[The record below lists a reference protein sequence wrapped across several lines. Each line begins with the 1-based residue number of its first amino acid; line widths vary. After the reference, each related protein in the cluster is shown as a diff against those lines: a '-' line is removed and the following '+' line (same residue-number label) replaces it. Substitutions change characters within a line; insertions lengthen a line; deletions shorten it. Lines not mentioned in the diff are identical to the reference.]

1 MSVENTISKKQF
13 EDWFAEYLDSLTKGI
28 KTSDGAYLKPLEMD
42 IIPKEINDI
51 MQVLGGSSNS
61 YQNAAGWAST
71 WYLGPMMRARESL
84 FAVGGNK
91 ELLLMKPG
99 TKSIPD
105 SGYFISGYKQDG
117 QTYYAYKDEA
127 INRYVLTDPK
137 DFFEIIKPG
146 PGFDKIE
153 NQGEKGTQFR
163 SLYGKLVEKGLIDL
177 LFFKNQIQTFARKRY
192 INKDSL
198 TKSAL
203 NAASSTGDDLQWL
216 SILSRVYNTLILDPI
231 IAWQM
236 GEYFPGVAQFIF
248 NALAATADYSNN
260 GAGGSIDDPL
270 NDPIKVAKMMF
281 ESFGTDEEGN
291 AIFKPAWTLINTG
304 LRIQQALDQF
314 PVRANIPPR
323 TPDVFHLR
331 IGASNF
337 YVPPVSISIN
347 SAFKAG
353 SLTGGAIRQKN
364 SPKFN
369 AGYKET
375 SINLRLYF
383 PNYEEIWGISITDG
397 SNIDLTKDFNID
409 FSTDTDDKIDK
420 FLSSL
425 RGLVATFK
433 ASPIIPIKNHYINNV
448 HGITG
453 VALTNMSVSTIP
465 SYPFCLIVDL
475 EMLSYNHKP
484 FLPMIKD
491 FNQSVHWGK
500 YRHYMGRAAKQLD
513 DYVSKDFLVRALGQ
527 ITAQDPIEVSGGKG
541 MGSNTE
547 EENRNFLDT
556 VEQRAWAE
564 KNRQAV
570 KDITN
575 ESAGVVDVID
585 TVLRTNVIQDWTTGN
600 NISIFMPERV
610 QSKIFTPDIS
620 TFRSNQEKIL
630 NDTGRNV
637 WNGILYRLGLDVN
650 ETGYGRDLDSVI
662 NTSQDAAYP
671 PSLKRKVNTAIDIL
685 LSGQTQDTINEK
697 VYNYLAV
704 VWMLKNPKVYSTPGG
719 VDYILKKSSIV
730 PSDDI
735 VGWVIGSKSAENSS
749 VNLRYVRGYLEQQAN
764 GSNGLLNQLIEELV
778 LQTIGTSN
786 PSEKQKETVREQ
798 VKEDLKKGFN
808 QTLYE
813 RFFMSGPIRDFIES
827 ANKKVANFKEWEVPM
842 IQVDLDQEKVI
853 VDGVSVSIGNN
864 VTKMQIQMQEEP
876 TYQHIG
882 GKDTYINISMTVFG
896 ESELIKI
903 RNIFEHIN
911 GLARL
916 EHAAGV
922 IGFLGIKNIIT
933 ALCGVKYV
941 LPLKYNVDTIPNFP
955 HVYKVNLTLVDF
967 DIFQQK
973 REKLSSDQQ
982 QKFVEEF
989 GTKKNPFLRIKQL
1002 WGSFNAYPDL
1012 PLEVYNKEGDVV
1024 GCMDPDYYFRSF
1036 EMFDR
1041 DVIVNQSIQ
1050 ETNEV
1055 RINYNQK
1062 ELTQSEQQTIDKND
1076 ERYIADI
1083 IGFLRKNDF
1092 KALKVWIDANA
1103 LKPADG
1109 YRIVNKAVQKYSS
1122 LKRTLVLDY
1131 VETLELEDKL
1141 YLFTDTQFSVPMGEY
1156 KVGEVTSSTEEK
1168 LKATLTS
1175 VFDQG
1180 KAEDKQVSVDPDDLM
1195 AGVEHTD
1202 SMLDYVHGLVY
1213 AIPASTSGSSEQVP
1227 AMIQTAQGYN
1237 FGYLSRQ
1244 DGRFYMQNNKFNV
1257 SRIKSSVKDDLTKQ
1271 RKSIRDDIDAGNKD
1285 PLLETKIEKINKSIK
1300 NLEKEDNTVDKI
1312 SFIKVADSQTPDKTL
1327 TAPHMPE
1334 ISTKAFSEYQT
1345 AYSAGGTEAESVTAS
1360 KGSQHS
1366 VSKHWEKMLIDTSYR
1381 DISGRMIRA
1390 YPTYMLWLIDEGGIG
1405 FAGTKIFDNF
1415 YGLQSIIDFSVV
1427 SSEDILG
1434 DTLIFRVSNMYSKL
1448 SQKETSRIFDPGEP
1462 KDNTSMTQ
1470 DLSTIVDTLLNRSRN
1485 IRAHYEN
1492 KYVVDIENIRLKPGV
1507 RVHLRVGYGSNPN
1520 SLQTVFNGIITNVE
1534 MGEIVTVTA
1543 QSDAIELS
1551 PVINS
1556 ANKKGDSGK
1565 IDGGINTGMFLSEPR
1580 DLMVKLLSM
1589 GTSRFRESFAHA
1601 TRGTIF
1607 SENKFGIRH
1616 FGNILYE
1623 PLNEV
1628 EKQKNDALK
1637 TAFKNAIDTVSND
1650 GASVSSLI
1658 KGAWNATG
1666 GTYDGVDIGV
1676 TAAATA
1682 VGGLVGGPLGAITA
1696 GAAGGFMR
1704 SPVLGHMRTL
1714 MSNLSSQR
1722 DYEIFKRNIYPGN
1735 GLGVAQ
1741 FLGGDLDAGWST
1753 ASSIGAD
1760 EYTNLQA
1767 DRKAYLTRL
1776 GDAQW
1781 STAMV
1786 KNSKT
1791 AEAQQLANGGKL
1803 NDSSGAVGTAKI
1815 LSGLMAVTGA
1825 TAVVAGMP
1833 VIGGAVLGAG
1843 LLGATNGRAA
1853 ASVFET
1859 MGLVSSL
1866 DDDVPG
1872 FDEVSF
1878 RAQTYMRSVWD
1889 MFQLCAKLL
1898 PNYIVAVR
1906 PFEDRS
1912 TVFYGKPHWLYTSG
1926 VVPIS
1931 TGFMHPDSAIKKG
1944 VKDTGPTYARAG
1956 QELLEILAKVNKEAS
1971 PMQDGQA
1978 FGQGFEPLSTSI
1990 ATIKSI
1996 NEGTDSYA
2004 PVAWIKDPVNG
2015 YTKKL
2020 INFLDPRRM
2029 FFVEEGEIVARL
2041 PVAKGIVNVGF
2052 HLPFGEKGA
2061 TKMEIEK
2068 IIGKHKQIPQLP
2080 YRYQFPYFTDRE
2092 TTAFDGKHNGYI
2104 FNFNIKTLIGYT
2116 ELKFKN
2122 IRGLGKDDDGKPIDL
2137 TKDNGPK
2144 DQPLNYEAGKNY
2156 FDILAAEF
2164 KVSNEYGSDG
2174 LVDPSNDKSNGVDEI
2189 SYRIKTGAFQF
2200 TQAMLNT
2207 SIEASTALA
2216 GTAFMDANSTSAGFN
2231 MIRVPLPSTIT
2242 DPKKRIKQDVYEA
2255 TDPKTGALLNTGSSS
2270 NLFVDKIDAEYD
2282 GPDRGT
2288 SYSFAQ
2294 FEYNEALAPKLN
2306 GLNGNKGIYSEW
2318 GMPETEED
2326 EQWYIAMKWPYKP
2339 DWSTDTVLNT
2349 AFTSQYDD
2357 SKYGLTPLGD
2367 NNLAQY
2373 GNVINYKSRKVL
2385 VYSPTTNTA
2394 VCLKPAYYLWGE
2406 VRDNTYYDDA
2416 MENTGANSSDANSL
2430 TGAENVL
2437 VDAVVSPDA
2446 AYHLGILNSGNKWE
2460 GNPSRYSY
2468 GFEYFTDNDSR
2479 QKFGDA
2485 DNPQD
2490 IENTLEALGQL
2501 AFGNQTDQF
2510 WLPENASKFI
2520 GLSVIPFSRS
2530 CYFTFVEDNFPLGVI
2545 PNAAIVSKRFEM
2557 GSSKDGNNWQPDDNF
2572 IIGFA
2577 DEKDKSNVAV
2587 YNDANDGG
2595 SYNSMEGI
2603 SANGDGDFKTDGDKH
2618 KSYRSFGYLADILKD
2633 TDNLKD
2639 VLGDNKAITKDLFRP
2654 KSGEVYF
2661 KSAEDSF
2668 IEAIFGG
2675 NPLLYLQ
2682 AVLKADY
2689 DKISKKELY
2698 GVLTNEVETFKDRN
2712 KNDVGR
2718 ENFVD
2723 VFDETGDP
2731 VLAMLARANYD
2742 EDYNTTTRVIAG
2754 NGRTLSQAREI
2765 WDFFRITFH
2774 EDEMVKSIFS
2784 QTFGID
2790 ANSEE
2795 KLPEFVINLLT
2806 GKGSAT
2812 DPIMG
2817 RYTSTKDLQTRDS
2830 ELNFS
2835 GNAGAN
2841 KNSENKIDWAGADGI
2856 PDKLKD
2862 ISKDARYEFSRT
2874 LGEQFVYGGKDAD
2887 GNAYSRAGV
2896 QEAIKFSAET
2906 FLDNGVKTEKVQ
2918 STSLFQDIDT
2928 GIRIKYGYLSGLL
2941 GFLLGSMSD
2950 KDNPDPFGYDA
2961 SVLTQAST
2969 DSTRRNILALRKSLN
2984 IVRNDTEKNV
2994 DNDQTPLEVMN
3005 QIDTPRKLYLFI
3017 VGWYRQVMWS
3027 DAYNRAWVVLKPNRR
3042 LEHYSSNPLLVG
3054 NIGNAGLRDHDGK
3067 WDFSPLYQSWQA
3079 FIDPNS
3085 SYAKSPDK
3093 FKEFLIAHAKEGDSA
3108 TSWLTSAFHDGK
3120 DFWDKNVGVYFT
3132 AISDGLSGLLNMFK
3146 LSMAQMGYGL
3156 AEADNLNKQANVL
3169 NKLLNDSIYYALGNP
3184 GSLLRAVDNPF
3195 TREYGEP
3202 VVEIRE
3208 PFQRIHYLSSF
3219 GHIISNRIQENIN
3232 DVATVIT
3239 AVSDGKYPVTVALD
3253 KGAPSERQVEKTVET
3268 GLYFDNIR
3276 GSGFFGVLHP
3286 LFHPFETFRGISKT
3300 ITGSADELTA
3310 RRVALSHLKEN
3321 IKDIYTGELIIVGNA
3336 DIRPHDLVYLADVY
3350 ERMYGI
3356 FEVEQVVH
3364 HFTPE
3369 MGFITSIT
3377 PNALVTINDPARWFM
3392 TSWLNSWMSLQT
3404 IRNDTRYYL
3413 GAANNGRTGLVS
3425 GGQVSVDQLNEALS
3439 AQMMGGVQYTHGS
3452 SALVKDVMANFTANA
3467 MPDARQQMLASAQAS
3482 KGQDPTAQGA
3492 MVSAMVTTGI
3502 ATVLGAGAAVAAT
3515 ILTGGAALP
3524 LMAVVGSGVVGAGVF
3539 GDMAWSGWSYIKN
3552 NLLDQHGC
3560 YVQYLSKN
3568 GQPMDAGLSYNQG
3581 MVVGKYH
3588 SKALLPGILGV
3599 NSRKLV
3605 RTPEG
3610 YSHIRTDDLLK
3621 NLGWKEKE
3629 ITDLVRHISYENALV
3644 NAQVIKYSGIGPE
3657 KAGVNQFFKVVCRV
3671 TQFIDGDTFVVE
3683 DVLRPG
3689 STPFKVRFEGI
3700 NAAEINKISGT
3711 GPLVGKGPNYG
3722 DIPINTDPA
3731 TLSWI
3736 DPTSPGGRALAYVY
3750 EALVGRVFV
3759 LRVAPSVDGR
3769 LDVLPLTQDDFTAGA
3784 ERNNPDYYLK
3794 DTNVYDN
3801 GFGTQIQDSY
3811 DRVMGS
3817 IFYRIPTNDL
3827 DSIFQFVKNTF
3838 INLNKDPSL
3847 IKEKIKGSIYSDV
3860 LANSGTQVVYQKFD
3874 SLLSILTNVER
3885 LPGMNNY
3892 YYYSNG
3898 ENDLI
3903 DGLSESNIT
3912 LFNALIDI
3920 KILELLYV
3928 KSSEWPLI
3936 LWDEYYDDGTP
3947 ATLNWELVV
3956 SNLASVY
3963 TKNLLYNTSNFTLNT
3978 SNTTPG
3984 RMIP

>member
-1 MSVENTISKKQF
+1 MAKNNTISKRDF
-13 EDWFAEYLDSLTKGI
+13 EEWFFFYLSALTTGAT
-28 KTSDGAYLKPLEMD
+28 TSDGTDIRSPLETD
-42 IIPKEINDI
+42 IIPKDINDLI
-51 MQVLGGSSNS
+51 QATGGSTNTYDNAKTWVNMS
-61 YQNAAGWAST
+61 Y
-71 WYLGPMMRARESL
+71 LFPMMQARESL
-84 FAVGGNK
+84 FAIGATR
-91 ELLLMKPG
+91 ETILIKPA
-99 TKSIPD
+99 TKSIPSSKTD
-105 SGYFISGYKQDG
+105 LSGYKQDG

-127 INRYVLTDPK
+127 INRKTLTDPK

-153 NQGEKGTQFR
+153 KQGEKSTQFKA
-163 SLYGKLVEKGLIDL
+163 LYYKLVEKGLIDL
-177 LFFKNQIQTFARKRY
+177 LFYKNQIQNFARKRY
-192 INKDSL
+192 INKAEL

-236 GEYFPGVAQFIF
+236 NEYFPGVAQFIF

-270 NDPIKVAKMMF
+270 NDPIKVAKMLF

-383 PNYEEIWGISITDG
+383 PNYEEIWGISVTDG

-409 FSTDTDDKIDK
+409 FSTDSDDKIDK

-491 FNQSVHWGK
+491 FNQSLHWGK

-513 DYVSKDFLVRALGQ
+513 DYVSKDFLVRPLGLTTPVESSA
-527 ITAQDPIEVSGGKG
+527 ISAESERLTLLAASFDGK
-541 MGSNTE
+541 NAA
-547 EENRNFLDT
+547 
-556 VEQRAWAE
+556 VEP
-564 KNRQAV
+564 
-570 KDITN
+570 
-575 ESAGVVDVID
+575 VID
-585 TVLRTNVIQDWTTGN
+585 PVVNVIDSVLRTNIIQDWTTGN

-620 TFRSNQEKIL
+620 SFRSNQEKIL

-637 WNGILYRLGLDVN
+637 WNGILYRLGIDIN

-662 NTSQDAAYP
+662 NTSQDLSYP

-704 VWMLKNPKVYSTPGG
+704 VWMLKNPKVYTTPGG

-735 VGWVIGSKSAENSS
+735 TGWVIGSKTTENSS

-764 GSNGLLNQLIEELV
+764 GSNGLLNQLIEDMV
-778 LQTIGTSN
+778 AQTAGTSN
-786 PSEKQKETVREQ
+786 PTEKQKDAIREK

-827 ANKKVANFKEWEVPM
+827 ANKKEKNFKEWEVPM

-864 VTKMQIQMQEEP
+864 VVKMQVQMQEEP

-1002 WGSFNAYPDL
+1002 WGTFNAYPDL

-1062 ELTQSEQQTIDKND
+1062 ELTASDQQTQDKND

-1092 KALKVWIDANA
+1092 KALKVWVDANN

-1213 AIPASTSGSSEQVP
+1213 AIPASTSGGSEQVP

-1257 SRIKSSVKDDLTKQ
+1257 SRIKSSVVADLTKQ
-1271 RKSIRDDIDAGNKD
+1271 KEEIEKQIADGSKD
-1285 PLLETKIEKINKSIK
+1285 PLLKTKLTKIDKSIK
-1300 NLEKEDNTVDKI
+1300 EFDVEDKTVKKV
-1312 SFIKVADSQTPDKTL
+1312 SFIKVSDSQTPDKTL
-1327 TAPHMPE
+1327 TASHLPE
-1334 ISTKAFSEYQT
+1334 ISTKAFAEYQT

-1381 DISGRMIRA
+1381 DVSGRMVRA

-1448 SQKETSRIFDPGEP
+1448 SQKESSRIFDPGEP
-1462 KDNTSMTQ
+1462 KDTTSMTE

-1650 GASVSSLI
+1650 GASVSSLL

-1666 GTYDGVDIGV
+1666 GTYNGVDVGV

-1714 MSNLSSQR
+1714 MSNLSTQR

-1753 ASSIGAD
+1753 ASSIGSD
-1760 EYTNLQA
+1760 EYTNMQA

-1786 KNSKT
+1786 KNSKL

-1815 LSGLMAVTGA
+1815 LSGLMAVAGA

-1833 VIGGAVLGAG
+1833 VIGGAVLGTG
-1843 LLGATNGRAA
+1843 LLGATNGRGA

-1872 FDEVSF
+1872 FDEISF

-1944 VKDTGPTYARAG
+1944 IKDTGPTYATAG

-2004 PVAWIKDPVNG
+2004 PVAWVKDPDNG

-2029 FFVEEGEIVARL
+2029 FFVEKGEIVARL

-2052 HLPFGEKGA
+2052 HLPFGEKG
-2061 TKMEIEK
+2061 EIEMDINK
-2068 IIGKHKQIPQLP
+2068 ITTTHKQIPQLP
-2080 YRYQFPYFTDRE
+2080 YRYQFPYFTDRK
-2092 TTAFDGKHNGYI
+2092 TTSFDGKHNGYI

-2116 ELKFKN
+2116 EKKFKY
-2122 IRGLGKDDDGKPIDL
+2122 IRGLGMDDDGKPIDL
-2137 TKDNGPK
+2137 KDDDGVK
-2144 DQPLNYEAGKNY
+2144 DHPLNYGAGGTY
-2156 FDILAAEF
+2156 FNILAAEF
-2164 KVSNEYGSDG
+2164 KASNEYGSDG
-2174 LVDPSNDKSNGVDEI
+2174 LVDPSNEKSNGIDEI
-2189 SYRIKTGAFQF
+2189 SYRIKTAAFQF
-2200 TQAMLNT
+2200 TQEMLKT
-2207 SIEASTALA
+2207 SPEAFVALA
-2216 GTAFMDANSTSAGFN
+2216 GTAFMDGNSTSPGFN
-2231 MIRVPLPSTIT
+2231 IIRVPLPSRIP
-2242 DPKKRIKQDVYEA
+2242 DPKKRIGQSDYEK
-2255 TDPKTGALLNTGSSS
+2255 DPGSAS
-2270 NLFVDKIDAEYD
+2270 NIFTAGIDAEYD
-2282 GPDRGT
+2282 GERDDDYT
-2288 SYSFAQ
+2288 FAR
-2294 FEYNEALAPKLN
+2294 FEYNSGDTITAKIQ
-2306 GLNGNKGIYSEW
+2306 GLNDNRGIYAEW
-2318 GMPETEED
+2318 GMPETAED

-2339 DWSTDTVLNT
+2339 DWSTDSEINK

-2367 NNLAQY
+2367 DNLAQY

-2416 MENTGANSSDANSL
+2416 MGNTGANSSDQNSL

-2510 WLPENASKFI
+2510 WLPDKASKFI

-2530 CYFTFVEDNFPLGVI
+2530 CYFTFVEDDFPLGVI

-2557 GSSKDGNNWQPDDNF
+2557 GSNQDGNKWQPDDNF

-2577 DEKDKSNVAV
+2577 GEKDGSNVAV
-2587 YNDANDGG
+2587 YNDASNDGG
-2595 SYNSMEGI
+2595 SYSSMAEI
-2603 SANGDGDFKTDGDKH
+2603 SANGGDFGTDGDKH

-2639 VLGDNKAITKDLFRP
+2639 VLGDNKAITTNLFTP

-2682 AVLKADY
+2682 AALKGEY
-2689 DKISKKELY
+2689 DKISKDKLY
-2698 GVLTNEVETFKDRN
+2698 EVLINEVETFKDTN

-2731 VLAMLARANYD
+2731 QLAMSARANYD
-2742 EDYNTTTRVIAG
+2742 EDYNVTTRVIAG
-2754 NGRTLSQAREI
+2754 DGRTLSQAREI

-2795 KLPEFVINLLT
+2795 ALPEFVINLLT
-2806 GKGSAT
+2806 GKGSVA

-2817 RYTSTKDLQTRDS
+2817 RYTSTKELQSRDS

-2835 GNAGAN
+2835 GPGGS
-2841 KNSENKIDWAGADGI
+2841 KTSSEENGVVWIGPDGT
-2856 PDKLKD
+2856 PEKLKD

-2874 LGEQFVYGGKDAD
+2874 LGEEFVYGGKDAD
-2887 GNAYSRAGV
+2887 GNAYSKAGV
-2896 QEAIKFSAET
+2896 EEAIKFSAET

-2941 GFLLGSMSD
+2941 GFLLGSMSN
-2950 KDNPDPFGYDA
+2950 KEIPDPFGYDA
-2961 SVLTQAST
+2961 SVLTQDST
-2969 DSTRRNILALRKSLN
+2969 DSTRRNVLALRKSLG
-2984 IVRNDTEKNV
+2984 IVQGDADKDSINDRSM
-2994 DNDQTPLEVMN
+2994 EVMK

-3042 LEHYSSNPLLVG
+3042 LEHYSSNPLLLG
-3054 NIGNAGLRDHDGK
+3054 NFGNGGLKKSDGK

-3108 TSWLTSAFHDGK
+3108 TSWLTSAFDDGK

-3169 NKLLNDSIYYALGNP
+3169 NKLLNDSIYYSLGNP

-3202 VVEIRE
+3202 VVEVRE

-3219 GHIISNRIQENIN
+3219 SHIISNRIQENIN

-3286 LFHPFETFRGISKT
+3286 FFHPFETFRGLSKT
-3300 ITGSADELTA
+3300 ATGSADELTA

-3321 IKDIYTGELIIVGNA
+3321 IKDIYTGELITVGNA

-3404 IRNDTRYYL
+3404 IRNDTRFYL

-3492 MVSAMVTTGI
+3492 MVSAMVTTGL

-3539 GDMAWSGWSYIKN
+3539 GDLAWSGWSHIKN

-3599 NSRKLV
+3599 NSRKLI

-3629 ITDLVRHISYENALV
+3629 ISDLVRHISYENALV

-3657 KAGVNQFFKVVCRV
+3657 KAGMNQFFKVVCRV
-3671 TQFIDGDTFVVE
+3671 TQFIDGDTFIVE

-3711 GPLVGKGPNYG
+3711 GPLVGQGPNYG
-3722 DIPINTDPA
+3722 DISINTDPA

-3784 ERNNPDYYLK
+3784 QRNNPDYYLK

-3847 IKEKIKGSIYSDV
+3847 IKEKVKGSIYSDV

-3874 SLLSILTNVER
+3874 SLLSILTNVAR

-3956 SNLASVY
+3956 SNLAGVY

-3978 SNTTPG
+3978 SNITPG

>member
-1 MSVENTISKKQF
+1 MSKENTISKTDF
-13 EDWFAEYLDSLTKGI
+13 EQWFETYLATLVKAI
-28 KTSDGAYLKPLEMD
+28 ATSDGTVIRSPLETD
-42 IIPKEINDI
+42 IIPKDINDI
-51 MQVLGGSSNS
+51 IQATGTSSLTSINAQQWVRES
-61 YQNAAGWAST
+61 YLN
-71 WYLGPMMRARESL
+71 PMMQARESL
-84 FAVGGNK
+84 FAMGAVR
-91 ELLLMKPG
+91 ETILMKPG
-99 TKSIPD
+99 TKSIPANEQD
-105 SGYFISGYKQDG
+105 LSGYKQDG
-117 QTYYAYKDEA
+117 QTYYAFRDEA
-127 INRYVLTDPK
+127 INRKILTDPK

-153 NQGEKGTQFR
+153 NQGQKGQQFKA
-163 SLYGKLVEKGLIDL
+163 LYFKLVEKGLIDL
-177 LFFKNQIQTFARKRY
+177 LFFKNQIQTFAQKRY
-192 INKDSL
+192 INKSAL
-198 TKSAL
+198 EKSAL
-203 NAASSTGDDLQWL
+203 NASSPLGEDLQWL
-216 SILSRVYNTLILDPI
+216 TILSRVYNTLLLDPI
-231 IAWQM
+231 LAWQM
-236 GEYFPGVAQFIF
+236 NEYFPGVSQFLF

-270 NDPIKVAKMMF
+270 NDPIKVAKMLF
-281 ESFGTDEEGN
+281 ESFGTDENGN

-337 YVPPVSISIN
+337 YVPPVSISVN

-383 PNYEEIWGISITDG
+383 PNYEEIWGISITDA

-409 FSTDTDDKIDK
+409 FSTDSEDKIDK

-433 ASPIIPIKNHYINNV
+433 TSPIIPIKNHYINNV

-491 FNQSVHWGK
+491 FNQAVHWGK

-513 DYVSKDFLVRALGQ
+513 DYVSKDFLVRPLGQ
-527 ITAQDPIEVSGGKG
+527 ITAQEPVDIDGKSPTAQIRE
-541 MGSNTE
+541 MDNWLT
-547 EENRNFLDT
+547 NRYNEDLEKTDKDT
-556 VEQRAWAE
+556 ANDSAKIIDSVLT
-564 KNRQAV
+564 
-570 KDITN
+570 TN
-575 ESAGVVDVID
+575 I
-585 TVLRTNVIQDWTTGN
+585 IQDWTTGN

-630 NDTGRNV
+630 NDTGRNI
-637 WNGILYRLGLDVN
+637 WNGVLYRLGIDIN

-662 NTSQDAAYP
+662 NTSQDSSYP

-704 VWMLKNPKVYSTPGG
+704 VWMLKNPKVYTTPGG
-719 VDYILKKSSIV
+719 VDYILKKSTVV

-735 VGWVIGSKSAENSS
+735 TGWVIGSKSEENSS

-778 LQTIGTSN
+778 LQRIGTSN
-786 PSEKQKETVREQ
+786 PSEQAKEAIRQQ
-798 VKEDLKKGFN
+798 VKEELKKGFN

-813 RFFMSGPIRDFIES
+813 RFFMSGPIREFIES
-827 ANKKVANFKEWEVPM
+827 ANKKEANFKEWEVPM

-864 VTKMQIQMQEEP
+864 VVKMQVQMQEEP

-973 REKLSSDQQ
+973 REKLSSEQQ
-982 QKFVEEF
+982 QKFVDEF

-1012 PLEVYNKEGDVV
+1012 PLEVYSKEGDVV

-1050 ETNEV
+1050 ETNQV
-1055 RINYNQK
+1055 RVSYSQK
-1062 ELTQSEQQTIDKND
+1062 ELTESEQKTMDQND

-1092 KALKVWIDANA
+1092 KALKVWVDANG
-1103 LKPADG
+1103 LQPSDG

-1156 KVGEVTSSTEEK
+1156 KVGELTSSTEEK
-1168 LKATLTS
+1168 LKETLKA

-1180 KAEDKQVSVDPDDLM
+1180 NENDKQVSVDPDDLM
-1195 AGVEHTD
+1195 AGVEGTD

-1213 AIPASTSGSSEQVP
+1213 AIPAATTGSSVQLP

-1257 SRIKSSVKDDLTKQ
+1257 SRIKSSVLDDLKKQ
-1271 RKSIRDDIDAGNKD
+1271 KEDVQKDIDSGNKD
-1285 PLLETKIEKINKSIK
+1285 PLLKAKIEKLTKSISQW
-1300 NLEKEDNTVDKI
+1300 NEDDVATEKI
-1312 SFIKVADSQTPDKTL
+1312 SFIKVSDSQTPDKTL
-1327 TAPHMPE
+1327 TTSHMPE
-1334 ISTKAFSEYQT
+1334 ISTKAFSEYQN
-1345 AYSAGGTEAESVTAS
+1345 AYSAGGAEAESVSAA
-1360 KGSQHS
+1360 KGGQHA

-1381 DISGRMIRA
+1381 DISGRMVRA
-1390 YPTYMLWLIDEGGIG
+1390 YPTYMLWLIDEGGLG
-1405 FAGTKIFDNF
+1405 MAGVKIFDNF

-1448 SQKETSRIFDPGEP
+1448 SQKESARIFDPGEP
-1462 KDNTSMTQ
+1462 KDTASMTE
-1470 DLSTIVDTLLNRSRN
+1470 DLSAIVDTLLNRSRN

-1551 PVINS
+1551 PIINS

-1650 GASVSSLI
+1650 GASVASLL
-1658 KGAWNATG
+1658 KGAWNSTA
-1666 GTYDGVDIGV
+1666 GTYNGADVGI

-1682 VGGLVGGPLGAITA
+1682 VGGIVGGPLGAITA

-1714 MSNLSSQR
+1714 MSNLSTQR

-1753 ASSIGAD
+1753 ASTMGAD
-1760 EYTNLQA
+1760 EFSSMQA

-1776 GDAQW
+1776 GDANW
-1781 STAMV
+1781 STAMT
-1786 KNSKT
+1786 KNIKV
-1791 AEAQQLANGGKL
+1791 AEAQQLANGAKL

-1815 LSGLMAVTGA
+1815 LSGLMAATGA
-1825 TAVVAGMP
+1825 VAFAAGMP
-1833 VIGGAVLGAG
+1833 VLGSAVFGTG
-1843 LLGATNGRAA
+1843 LLGVTNGRAA

-1859 MGLVSSL
+1859 LGLVSSL

-1944 VKDTGPTYARAG
+1944 IKDTGPTYSRAG
-1956 QELLEILAKVNKEAS
+1956 QDLLEILDKVNKESS

-1978 FGQGFEPLSTSI
+1978 FAQGFEPLSTSI

-1996 NEGTDSYA
+1996 NEGTDSYK
-2004 PVAWIKDPVNG
+2004 PVAWVKDPANG

-2029 FFVEEGEIVARL
+2029 FFVEKGEVVARL

-2052 HLPFGEKGA
+2052 HLPFGEKGE
-2061 TKMEIEK
+2061 TEMDINK
-2068 IIGKHKQIPQLP
+2068 IKNTHKQIPQLP
-2080 YRYQFPYFTDRE
+2080 YRYQFPYFTDRK
-2092 TTAFDGKHNGYI
+2092 TTSFDGKHNGYI
-2104 FNFNIKTLIGYT
+2104 FNFNVKSLIGYT
-2116 ELKFKN
+2116 EKKFKF
-2122 IRGLGKDDDGKPIDL
+2122 IRGDTDGDGNPIDL
-2137 TKDNGPK
+2137 KKDDGVK
-2144 DQPLNYEAGKNY
+2144 DHPLNYAAGANY
-2156 FDILAAEF
+2156 FNILAAEF
-2164 KVSNEYGSDG
+2164 RVSAEFTSDG
-2174 LVDPSNDKSNGVDEI
+2174 LVDPTNEKSNGLDEI
-2189 SYRIKTGAFQF
+2189 SYKIKTSAFQF
-2200 TQAMLNT
+2200 TQEMLT
-2207 SIEASTALA
+2207 KSPEAILSLQT
-2216 GTAFMDANSTSAGFN
+2216 TAFMDSSDPNSAGFN
-2231 MIRVPLPSTIT
+2231 IIRVPLPSRVN
-2242 DPKKRIKQDVYEA
+2242 DPKSRIGQGTYGEYDPDTGTLVNAGSA
-2255 TDPKTGALLNTGSSS
+2255 T
-2270 NLFVDKIDAEYD
+2270 NLYTARIDAEYD
-2282 GPDRGT
+2282 GERNVA
-2288 SYSFAQ
+2288 YSFAE
-2294 FEYNEALAPKLN
+2294 FEYSDTLSSKLN
-2306 GLNGNKGIYSEW
+2306 GLNGNRGIYAEW
-2318 GMPETEED
+2318 GMPNTAED

-2339 DWSTDTVLNT
+2339 DWSTDSEINT
-2349 AFTSQYDD
+2349 GFETQY
-2357 SKYGLTPLGD
+2357 SNYNYGVTPLGQA
-2367 NNLAQY
+2367 NLAQY
-2373 GNVINYKSRKVL
+2373 GTVQNYKDRKVL

-2394 VCLKPAYYLWGE
+2394 VCVRPAYYLWGE
-2406 VRDNTYYDDA
+2406 VRDNTYYDNA
-2416 MENTGANSSDANSL
+2416 MDNTGNGTADPNSITD
-2430 TGAENVL
+2430 AENVF

-2501 AFGNQTDQF
+2501 AFGNQDQKF
-2510 WLPENASKFI
+2510 WLEDNATTFI

-2530 CYFTFVEDNFPLGVI
+2530 CYFTFVEDDFPLGVI
-2545 PNAAIVSKRFEM
+2545 PNAAIVSKRFEI
-2557 GSSKDGNNWQPDDNF
+2557 GSSQAGNKWQPDDNF
-2572 IIGFA
+2572 IIGFSST
-2577 DEKDKSNVAV
+2577 KDGINKAV
-2587 YNDANDGG
+2587 YNDADDG
-2595 SYNSMEGI
+2595 SSFTSMGEI
-2603 SANGDGDFKTDGDKH
+2603 SANAGGTGDGFESDGDKH
-2618 KSYRSFGYLADILKD
+2618 RTYRSYGYLADILKD
-2633 TDNLKD
+2633 TDSLKD
-2639 VLGDNKAITKDLFRP
+2639 VLGDNKAIAKNLFSP
-2654 KSGEVYF
+2654 ESGELYF

-2675 NPLLYLQ
+2675 NPLMYFTAAIKGEYEKISQDNLYE
-2682 AVLKADY
+2682 VLK
-2689 DKISKKELY
+2689 KE
-2698 GVLTNEVETFKDRN
+2698 TSTFKDDDN
-2712 KNDVGR
+2712 SPIKR

-2731 VLAMLARANYD
+2731 QLSQSSRANYD
-2742 EDYNTTTRVIAG
+2742 EDYNLSTRVIAG

-2765 WDFFRITFH
+2765 WDFFRVTFH
-2774 EDEMVKSIFS
+2774 DDKMVKSIFS
-2784 QTFGID
+2784 QTFGVD
-2790 ANSEE
+2790 PDSEE
-2795 KLPEFVINLLT
+2795 QLPEFIINLLT

-2812 DPIMG
+2812 DPIMN
-2817 RYTSTKDLQTRDS
+2817 RYTSTKGLQTRDS
-2830 ELNFS
+2830 ELNFD
-2835 GNAGAN
+2835 GKAGVIG
-2841 KNSENKIDWAGADGI
+2841 KGENGPLWAGPDGT
-2856 PDKLKD
+2856 PEKRTDTA
-2862 ISKDARYEFSRT
+2862 SDARYEFSRT

-2887 GNAYSRAGV
+2887 GNPIDATAV
-2896 QEAIKFSAET
+2896 KEAINFSADT
-2906 FLDNGVKTEKVQ
+2906 FLDNGVKDKDSIKVK

-2928 GIRIKYGYLSGLL
+2928 GIRIKYGYLAGLL
-2941 GFLLGSMSD
+2941 GFILGSMSD
-2950 KDNPDPFGYDA
+2950 GKTADPFGFDA
-2961 SVLTQAST
+2961 SVLNQSDT
-2969 DSTRRNILALRKSLN
+2969 DSARRNILALRKQLGIIQGDEN
-2984 IVRNDTEKNV
+2984 KDGVNDESIK
-2994 DNDQTPLEVMN
+2994 VMR

-3027 DAYNRAWVVLKPNRR
+3027 DPYSRAWVVLKPNRR
-3042 LEHYSSNPLLVG
+3042 LKHWSSNPLLVG
-3054 NIGNAGLRDHDGK
+3054 DIGNGGLKRSDGK
-3067 WDFSPLYQSWQA
+3067 WDFSPIYQSWQA

-3108 TSWLTSAFHDGK
+3108 TSWLTAAFQDGK

-3169 NKLLNDSIYYALGNP
+3169 NKLLNDSIYYSLGNA

-3202 VVEIRE
+3202 VVEVRE

-3219 GHIISNRIQENIN
+3219 SHIISNKIQENIN

-3286 LFHPFETFRGISKT
+3286 MFHPFETFRGISKAAS
-3300 ITGSADELTA
+3300 GSADELTA
-3310 RRVALSHLKEN
+3310 RRVALSHLKES
-3321 IKDIYTGELIIVGNA
+3321 IKDIYTGELVIVGNA

-3425 GGQVSVDQLNEALS
+3425 GGQVSVNQLNEALS

-3467 MPDARQQMLASAQAS
+3467 MPDAKQQMLASAQAS
-3482 KGQDPTAQGA
+3482 QGKDPTAQGA
-3492 MVSAMVTTGI
+3492 MVSAMVTTGL

-3515 ILTGGAALP
+3515 VLTGGAALP
-3524 LMAVVGSGVVGAGVF
+3524 LLAVVGAGVTGAAVF
-3539 GDMAWSGWSYIKN
+3539 GDIAWSGWSHIKN

-3560 YVQYLSKN
+3560 YVQYLTKN

-3588 SKALLPGILGV
+3588 SKALLPGLLGV
-3599 NSRKLV
+3599 NSRKLI

-3629 ITDLVRHISYENALV
+3629 ISDLVRHISYENALV

-3657 KAGVNQFFKVVCRV
+3657 KAGMNQFFKVVCKV
-3671 TQFIDGDTFVVE
+3671 TQFIDGDTLMVE

-3689 STPFKVRFEGI
+3689 SAPFKVRFEGI

-3711 GPLVGKGPNYG
+3711 GPLVGRGPNYG

-3736 DPTSPGGRALAYVY
+3736 DPTSPGGRALSYVY
-3750 EALVGRVFV
+3750 ESLIGRLFV
-3759 LRVAPSVDGR
+3759 LRVAPAVDAR
-3769 LDVLPLTQDDFTAGA
+3769 LDVKPLTQDDFTAGA

-3817 IFYRIPTNDL
+3817 IFYRIPSNDL
-3827 DSIFQFVKNTF
+3827 DSIVQFIRTTF
-3838 INLNKDPSL
+3838 INLNKDPNL
-3847 IKEKIKGSIYSDV
+3847 IEEKIKGSIYSDT
-3860 LANSGTQVVYQKFD
+3860 LANSGTQVIYQKFTT
-3874 SLLSILTNVER
+3874 LLNLLKSVER
-3885 LPGMNNY
+3885 SPGNNNY

-3898 ENDLI
+3898 EEDLL
-3903 DGLSESNIT
+3903 DGLSESNIA
-3912 LFNALIDI
+3912 LFNAFVDI

-3956 SNLASVY
+3956 SNLAGVY
-3963 TKNLLYNTSNFTLNT
+3963 TKNLLYNTSNFTLDT
-3978 SNTTPG
+3978 SNVTPG
-3984 RMIP
+3984 RMLP

>member
-1 MSVENTISKKQF
+1 MTERQS
-13 EDWFAEYLDSLTKGI
+13 
-28 KTSDGAYLKPLEMD
+28 
-42 IIPKEINDI
+42 
-51 MQVLGGSSNS
+51 GS
-61 YQNAAGWAST
+61 
-71 WYLGPMMRARESL
+71 
-84 FAVGGNK
+84 
-91 ELLLMKPG
+91 
-99 TKSIPD
+99 
-105 SGYFISGYKQDG
+105 
-117 QTYYAYKDEA
+117 
-127 INRYVLTDPK
+127 
-137 DFFEIIKPG
+137 
-146 PGFDKIE
+146 
-153 NQGEKGTQFR
+153 
-163 SLYGKLVEKGLIDL
+163 
-177 LFFKNQIQTFARKRY
+177 
-192 INKDSL
+192 
-198 TKSAL
+198 
-203 NAASSTGDDLQWL
+203 
-216 SILSRVYNTLILDPI
+216 
-231 IAWQM
+231 
-236 GEYFPGVAQFIF
+236 
-248 NALAATADYSNN
+248 
-260 GAGGSIDDPL
+260 
-270 NDPIKVAKMMF
+270 
-281 ESFGTDEEGN
+281 
-291 AIFKPAWTLINTG
+291 
-304 LRIQQALDQF
+304 
-314 PVRANIPPR
+314 
-323 TPDVFHLR
+323 
-331 IGASNF
+331 
-337 YVPPVSISIN
+337 
-347 SAFKAG
+347 
-353 SLTGGAIRQKN
+353 
-364 SPKFN
+364 
-369 AGYKET
+369 
-375 SINLRLYF
+375 
-383 PNYEEIWGISITDG
+383 
-397 SNIDLTKDFNID
+397 
-409 FSTDTDDKIDK
+409 
-420 FLSSL
+420 
-425 RGLVATFK
+425 
-433 ASPIIPIKNHYINNV
+433 
-448 HGITG
+448 
-453 VALTNMSVSTIP
+453 
-465 SYPFCLIVDL
+465 
-475 EMLSYNHKP
+475 
-484 FLPMIKD
+484 
-491 FNQSVHWGK
+491 
-500 YRHYMGRAAKQLD
+500 
-513 DYVSKDFLVRALGQ
+513 
-527 ITAQDPIEVSGGKG
+527 
-541 MGSNTE
+541 TE
-547 EENRNFLDT
+547 EQTTNFLDT
-556 VEQRAWAE
+556 AEQRAWAE

-570 KDITN
+570 IDITSD
-575 ESAGVVDVID
+575 SAGVVDVID
-585 TVLRTNVIQDWTTGN
+585 SVLRTNIIQDWTTGN

-630 NDTGRNV
+630 NDTGRNI

-704 VWMLKNPKVYSTPGG
+704 VWMLKNPKVYTTPGG

-735 VGWVIGSKSAENSS
+735 TGWIIGSKTTENSS

-786 PSEKQKETVREQ
+786 PSEKQKEAVRAQ

-827 ANKKVANFKEWEVPM
+827 ANKKEANFKEWEVPM

-1050 ETNEV
+1050 ESNEV

-1062 ELTQSEQQTIDKND
+1062 ELTQSEQQAMEKND
-1076 ERYIADI
+1076 ERFIADI

-1092 KALKVWIDANA
+1092 KALKVWVDANG
-1103 LKPADG
+1103 LKPVDG

-1156 KVGEVTSSTEEK
+1156 KVGEITSSTEEK
-1168 LKATLTS
+1168 LKETLKS

-1180 KAEDKQVSVDPDDLM
+1180 NADDKQVSVDPDDLM
-1195 AGVEHTD
+1195 AGVEDTD

-1213 AIPASTSGSSEQVP
+1213 AIPASATGNSVQLP

-1244 DGRFYMQNNKFNV
+1244 DGRFYLQNNKFNV

-1271 RKSIRDDIDAGNKD
+1271 KEELQKQIDDGSKD
-1285 PLLETKIEKINKSIK
+1285 PLVKTK
-1300 NLEKEDNTVDKI
+1300 LEKVTKLIATWNEDKTQTEKV

-1327 TAPHMPE
+1327 TTPHMSE
-1334 ISTKAFSEYQT
+1334 IGTKAFSDYQN
-1345 AYSAGGTEAESVTAS
+1345 AYSAGGAEAESVSAA
-1360 KGSQHS
+1360 KGGQHA

-1381 DISGRMIRA
+1381 DVSGRMVRA

-1448 SQKETSRIFDPGEP
+1448 SQKESARIFDPGEP
-1462 KDNTSMTQ
+1462 KDTTSMTE
-1470 DLSTIVDTLLNRSRN
+1470 DLSAIVDTLLNRSRN

-1507 RVHLRVGYGSNPN
+1507 RVHLRVGYGANPN

-1650 GASVSSLI
+1650 GASVSSLL
-1658 KGAWNATG
+1658 KGAWNATA
-1666 GTYDGVDIGV
+1666 GTYNGVDAGI
-1676 TAAATA
+1676 TAASAA

-1714 MSNLSSQR
+1714 MSNLSTQR

-1735 GLGVAQ
+1735 GLGVSQ

-1753 ASSIGAD
+1753 ASTMGAD
-1760 EYTNLQA
+1760 EYTNMQA

-1776 GDAQW
+1776 GDANW

-1786 KNSKT
+1786 KNTKL
-1791 AEAQQLANGGKL
+1791 AEAQQLANGSKL

-1815 LSGLMAVTGA
+1815 LSGLLAVTGA
-1825 TAVVAGMP
+1825 GVALAGMP
-1833 VIGGAVLGAG
+1833 VVGSAFIGMG

-1898 PNYIVAVR
+1898 PNYICAVR

-1931 TGFMHPDSAIKKG
+1931 TGFMNPDSAIKKG
-1944 VKDTGPTYARAG
+1944 VKNNGPTYSRAG
-1956 QELLEILAKVNKEAS
+1956 QELIEILDKVNKESS

-1978 FGQGFEPLSTSI
+1978 FAQGFEPLSTSI

-1996 NEGTDSYA
+1996 QDGTDAYK
-2004 PVAWIKDPVNG
+2004 PVAYIKDPDKG
-2015 YTKKL
+2015 YNKRL

-2029 FFVEEGEIVARL
+2029 FFVEKGEVVARL

-2052 HLPFGEKGA
+2052 HLPFGDKGKTEMDIA
-2061 TKMEIEK
+2061 K
-2068 IIGKHKQIPQLP
+2068 IMSTHKQIPQLP
-2080 YRYQFPYFTDRE
+2080 YRYQFPYFTDRK
-2092 TTAFDGKHNGYI
+2092 TAAFDGKHNGYI
-2104 FNFNIKTLIGYT
+2104 FNFNSKELIGFT
-2116 ELKFKN
+2116 EKRFKF
-2122 IRGLGKDDDGKPIDL
+2122 IRGDKDDDGNPMTYDIKEDPGAEEH
-2137 TKDNGPK
+2137 K
-2144 DQPLNYEAGKNY
+2144 LNYAAGANY
-2156 FDILAAEF
+2156 FNILATEF

-2174 LVDPSNDKSNGVDEI
+2174 LVEPSNEKSNGLDEI

-2200 TQAMLNT
+2200 TQQMLTT
-2207 SIEASTALA
+2207 SPEALTALL
-2216 GTAFMDANSTSAGFN
+2216 GTAFMDSSKPGAAGFN
-2231 MIRVPLPSTIT
+2231 IIRVPLPTIT
-2242 DPKKRIKQDVYEA
+2242 TDTTKRKNKSDYGNPNVETYDFTA
-2255 TDPKTGALLNTGSSS
+2255 NTYLGK
-2270 NLFVDKIDAEYD
+2270 VDAAYD
-2282 GPDRGT
+2282 GATRGEM
-2288 SYSFAQ
+2288 YEFAK
-2294 FEYNEALAPKLN
+2294 FEYNTGLATKLM
-2306 GLNGNKGIYSEW
+2306 GLNDNAGIYAEW
-2318 GMPETEED
+2318 GMPDTEED

-2339 DWSTDTVLNT
+2339 DWYTDADLKKG
-2349 AFTSQYDD
+2349 FEEQY
-2357 SKYGLTPLGD
+2357 SNANYGVTPLGAG
-2367 NNLAQY
+2367 NMAQY
-2373 GNVINYKSRKVL
+2373 GNVQDYKNRKVL

-2406 VRDNTYYDDA
+2406 VRDNTYYDNKFD
-2416 MENTGANSSDANSL
+2416 NTGEGSSDVNSI
-2430 TGAENVL
+2430 TSAENVL

-2460 GNPSRYSY
+2460 GDPSRYMY
-2468 GFEYFTDNDSR
+2468 GFEYFTQNDED
-2479 QKFGDA
+2479 QKFGVA
-2485 DNPQD
+2485 DNPND
-2490 IENTLEALGQL
+2490 IKNTLEALGTL
-2501 AFGNQTDQF
+2501 AFGNKDTQF
-2510 WLPENASKFI
+2510 WLPDQASKFI
-2520 GLSVIPFSRS
+2520 GLSVVPFSRS
-2530 CYFTFVEDNFPLGVI
+2530 CYFTFVEDDFPLGVI
-2545 PNAAIVSKRFEM
+2545 PNASIVSKRFEI
-2557 GSSKDGNNWQPDDNF
+2557 GSSQENKWQPDDNF

-2577 DEKDKSNVAV
+2577 EAKGGVNQAV

-2595 SYNSMEGI
+2595 SYSSMTGI
-2603 SANGDGDFKTDGDKH
+2603 SANEGMTGGSYDISGDKH
-2618 KSYRSFGYLADILKD
+2618 ESYRSFGYLAEILKD
-2633 TDNLKD
+2633 TDNLKNT
-2639 VLGDNKAITKDLFRP
+2639 LSNNKAIVTNLFTP
-2654 KSGEVYF
+2654 ESGELYF
-2661 KSAEDSF
+2661 KTPEDSF

-2675 NPLLYLQ
+2675 NTLEYFSNTLDDNKIGDNSKEK
-2682 AVLKADY
+2682 LK
-2689 DKISKKELY
+2689 KILDS
-2698 GVLTNEVETFKDRN
+2698 EVEATFKDGN
-2712 KNDVGR
+2712 SNNTGR

-2723 VFDETGDP
+2723 VYDDTGDP
-2731 VLAMLARANYD
+2731 ILAKKARANYD
-2742 EDYNTTTRVIAG
+2742 EDYDVSTRVIAG
-2754 NGRTLSQAREI
+2754 NGRTLNQAREI

-2774 EDEMVKSIFS
+2774 EDKMVKAIFK
-2784 QTFGID
+2784 QTFGVD
-2790 ANSEE
+2790 PDSQE
-2795 KLPEFVINLLT
+2795 KLPDFIINLLT
-2806 GKGSAT
+2806 GDKAADG
-2812 DPIMG
+2812 PIMG
-2817 RYTSTKDLQTRDS
+2817 RYRSTKELQSRDS
-2830 ELNFS
+2830 ELNFDGKA
-2835 GNAGAN
+2835 GNQS
-2841 KNSENKIDWAGADGI
+2841 SEENGILWVGPDGTPGKI
-2856 PDKLKD
+2856 KD
-2862 ISKDARYEFSRT
+2862 VASDARYEFSRT
-2874 LGEQFVYGGKDAD
+2874 LGESFVYGGKDAD
-2887 GNAYSRAGV
+2887 GNAYDK
-2896 QEAIKFSAET
+2896 EAIKEAINFSADT
-2906 FLDNGVKTEKVQ
+2906 FLDNGVKTTIANGSVKVQ
-2918 STSLFQDIDT
+2918 STSLFQDLDT
-2928 GIRIKYGYLSGLL
+2928 GLRIKYGYLSGLL
-2941 GFLLGSMSD
+2941 GFILGSASN
-2950 KDNPDPFGYDA
+2950 KTIADPFGFDP
-2961 SVLTQAST
+2961 SVLTQSDT
-2969 DSTRRNILALRKSLN
+2969 DSTRRNILALRKKLG
-2984 IVRNDTEKNV
+2984 IVQEDTNKDGVNDASINV
-2994 DNDQTPLEVMN
+2994 MK
-3005 QIDTPRKLYLFI
+3005 QIDTPQKLFLFI
-3017 VGWYRQVMWS
+3017 VGWYRQIMWS
-3027 DAYNRAWVVLKPNRR
+3027 DPYNRAWVVLKPNRR
-3042 LEHYSSNPLLVG
+3042 LKHYSSNPLLVG
-3054 NIGNAGLRDHDGK
+3054 NIGNGGLTEADGK

-3085 SYAKSPDK
+3085 SYAKSPEK

-3108 TSWLTSAFHDGK
+3108 TSWLTAAFEDGK
-3120 DFWDKNVGVYFT
+3120 DFWDKNVGIYFT

-3169 NKLLNDSIYYALGNP
+3169 NKLLNDSIYYSLGNP

-3202 VVEIRE
+3202 VVEVRE

-3219 GHIISNRIQENIN
+3219 GHILSNKIQENIN

-3286 LFHPFETFRGISKT
+3286 IFHPFETFRGISKT
-3300 ITGSADELTA
+3300 LSGSADELTA

-3321 IKDIYTGELIIVGNA
+3321 VKDIYTGELVIVGNA

-3467 MPDARQQMLASAQAS
+3467 MPDAKQQMIASAQAS
-3482 KGQDPTAQGA
+3482 QGKDPTAQGA
-3492 MVSAMVTTGI
+3492 MVSAMVTTGLV
-3502 ATVLGAGAAVAAT
+3502 TVLGAGAAVAAT
-3515 ILTGGAALP
+3515 VLTGGAAVP
-3524 LMAVVGSGVVGAGVF
+3524 LLGLVGAGVVGGGIF
-3539 GDMAWSGWSYIKN
+3539 GDMAWSGWSHIKN

-3560 YVQYLSKN
+3560 YVQYLTKN

-3588 SKALLPGILGV
+3588 SKALLPGLLGV
-3599 NSRKLV
+3599 NSRKLI

-3629 ITDLVRHISYENALV
+3629 ISDLVRHISYENALV

-3657 KAGVNQFFKVVCRV
+3657 KAGMNQFFKVVCKV

-3683 DVLRPG
+3683 DILRPG
-3689 STPFKVRFEGI
+3689 STPFKVRLEGI

-3711 GPLVGKGPNYG
+3711 GPLVGRGPNYG

-3750 EALVGRVFV
+3750 ESLVGRVFV

-3769 LDVLPLTQDDFTAGA
+3769 LDVKPLTQDDFTAGA

-3817 IFYRIPTNDL
+3817 IFYRIPSNDL

-3847 IKEKIKGSIYSDV
+3847 IEEKVKGSIYSDV
-3860 LANSGTQVVYQKFD
+3860 LANSGTQVIYQKFS
-3874 SLLSILTNVER
+3874 SLLSLLKSVER
-3885 LPGMNNY
+3885 LPGNNNY

-3956 SNLASVY
+3956 SNLAGVY
-3963 TKNLLYNTSNFTLNT
+3963 TKGLLYNTSNFTLDT

>member
-1 MSVENTISKKQF
+1 
-13 EDWFAEYLDSLTKGI
+13 L
-28 KTSDGAYLKPLEMD
+28 
-42 IIPKEINDI
+42 
-51 MQVLGGSSNS
+51 
-61 YQNAAGWAST
+61 
-71 WYLGPMMRARESL
+71 
-84 FAVGGNK
+84 
-91 ELLLMKPG
+91 
-99 TKSIPD
+99 
-105 SGYFISGYKQDG
+105 
-117 QTYYAYKDEA
+117 
-127 INRYVLTDPK
+127 
-137 DFFEIIKPG
+137 
-146 PGFDKIE
+146 
-153 NQGEKGTQFR
+153 
-163 SLYGKLVEKGLIDL
+163 
-177 LFFKNQIQTFARKRY
+177 
-192 INKDSL
+192 
-198 TKSAL
+198 
-203 NAASSTGDDLQWL
+203 
-216 SILSRVYNTLILDPI
+216 
-231 IAWQM
+231 
-236 GEYFPGVAQFIF
+236 
-248 NALAATADYSNN
+248 
-260 GAGGSIDDPL
+260 
-270 NDPIKVAKMMF
+270 
-281 ESFGTDEEGN
+281 
-291 AIFKPAWTLINTG
+291 
-304 LRIQQALDQF
+304 
-314 PVRANIPPR
+314 
-323 TPDVFHLR
+323 
-331 IGASNF
+331 
-337 YVPPVSISIN
+337 
-347 SAFKAG
+347 
-353 SLTGGAIRQKN
+353 
-364 SPKFN
+364 
-369 AGYKET
+369 
-375 SINLRLYF
+375 
-383 PNYEEIWGISITDG
+383 
-397 SNIDLTKDFNID
+397 
-409 FSTDTDDKIDK
+409 
-420 FLSSL
+420 
-425 RGLVATFK
+425 
-433 ASPIIPIKNHYINNV
+433 
-448 HGITG
+448 
-453 VALTNMSVSTIP
+453 
-465 SYPFCLIVDL
+465 
-475 EMLSYNHKP
+475 
-484 FLPMIKD
+484 
-491 FNQSVHWGK
+491 
-500 YRHYMGRAAKQLD
+500 
-513 DYVSKDFLVRALGQ
+513 
-527 ITAQDPIEVSGGKG
+527 
-541 MGSNTE
+541 
-547 EENRNFLDT
+547 LDT
-556 VEQRAWAE
+556 AEQVAWAE
-564 KNRQAV
+564 KNRQSV
-570 KDITN
+570 LDITS
-575 ESAGVVDVID
+575 ESAPVVDVID
-585 TVLRTNVIQDWTTGN
+585 SVLRTNIIQDWTTGN

-630 NDTGRNV
+630 NDTGRNI
-637 WNGILYRLGLDVN
+637 WNGILYRLGIDVN

-662 NTSQDAAYP
+662 NTSQDLSYP

-704 VWMLKNPKVYSTPGG
+704 VWMLKNPKVYTTTGG
-719 VDYILKKSSIV
+719 VDYILKKSNIV

-735 VGWVIGSKSAENSS
+735 TGWVIGSKSEENSS

-778 LQTIGTSN
+778 IQRIGTSK
-786 PSEKQKETVREQ
+786 STEKEKDAIREQ

-827 ANKKVANFKEWEVPM
+827 ANKKESNFKEWEVPM

-864 VTKMQIQMQEEP
+864 VVKMQVQMQEEP

-955 HVYKVNLTLVDF
+955 HVYKVTLTLVDF

-1002 WGSFNAYPDL
+1002 WGTFNAYPDL
-1012 PLEVYNKEGDVV
+1012 PLEVYSKEGDVV

-1041 DVIVNQSIQ
+1041 DVIVNQSLQ

-1062 ELTQSEQQTIDKND
+1062 ELTQSEQQTMDKND
-1076 ERYIADI
+1076 ERYIEDI

-1156 KVGEVTSSTEEK
+1156 KVGEITSSTEEK

-1180 KAEDKQVSVDPDDLM
+1180 NADDKQVSVDPDNLM
-1195 AGVEHTD
+1195 AGVESTD

-1213 AIPASTSGSSEQVP
+1213 AIPASATGDSVQVP

-1257 SRIKSSVKDDLTKQ
+1257 SRIKSSVIEDLKKQ
-1271 RKSIRDDIDAGNKD
+1271 KTEIQKEIDAGNKD
-1285 PLLETKIEKINKSIK
+1285 QLLKTKIEKIDKSIK
-1300 NLEKEDNTVDKI
+1300 QFDTGVEAEEKV
-1312 SFIKVADSQTPDKTL
+1312 SFIKVADSQTPDKSL
-1327 TAPHMPE
+1327 TASHMPE
-1334 ISTKAFSEYQT
+1334 ISTKAFAEYQT

-1381 DISGRMIRA
+1381 DVSGRMVRA

-1448 SQKETSRIFDPGEP
+1448 SQKESARIFDPGEP
-1462 KDNTSMTQ
+1462 KDSTSMTE
-1470 DLSTIVDTLLNRSRN
+1470 DLSAIVDTLLNRSRN

-1650 GASVSSLI
+1650 GASVASLL

-1666 GTYDGVDIGV
+1666 GTYNGVDVGV

-1682 VGGLVGGPLGAITA
+1682 VGAVVGGPLGAITA

-1714 MSNLSSQR
+1714 MSNLSTQR

-1760 EYTNLQA
+1760 EYSSMQA

-1786 KNSKT
+1786 KNSKV

-1825 TAVVAGMP
+1825 AAVVAGMP
-1833 VIGGAVLGAG
+1833 VVGGAVLGMG

-1889 MFQLCAKLL
+1889 MFQLCARLL

-1931 TGFMHPDSAIKKG
+1931 TGFMNPDSAIKKG
-1944 VKDTGPTYARAG
+1944 VKDNGPTYSRAG
-1956 QELLEILAKVNKEAS
+1956 QELLEILGKVNKEAS

-1978 FGQGFEPLSTSI
+1978 FAQGFEPLSASI

-2004 PVAWIKDPVNG
+2004 PVAWVKDPVNG
-2015 YTKKL
+2015 YNKKL

-2029 FFVEEGEIVARL
+2029 FFVDNGEVVARL

-2052 HLPFGEKGA
+2052 HLPFGEKGE
-2061 TKMEIEK
+2061 TEMDISK
-2068 IIGKHKQIPQLP
+2068 IIGTHKQIPQLP
-2080 YRYQFPYFTDRE
+2080 YRYQFPYFTDRK
-2092 TTAFDGKHNGYI
+2092 TTSFDGKHNGYI
-2104 FNFNIKTLIGYT
+2104 FNFNVKTLIGYT
-2116 ELKFKN
+2116 EKRFKF
-2122 IRGLGKDDDGKPIDL
+2122 IRGDADSYDPKTDDGVTDH
-2137 TKDNGPK
+2137 
-2144 DQPLNYEAGKNY
+2144 PLNYKAGGTY
-2156 FDILAAEF
+2156 FNILATEF

-2174 LVDPSNDKSNGVDEI
+2174 LVDPSNEKSNGLDEI
-2189 SYRIKTGAFQF
+2189 SYRIKTSAFQF

-2207 SIEASTALA
+2207 SPEALVALSS
-2216 GTAFMDANSTSAGFN
+2216 TAFMDSADSTVTGFN
-2231 MIRVPLPSTIT
+2231 IVRVPLPTI
-2242 DPKKRIKQDVYEA
+2242 A
-2255 TDPKTGALLNTGSSS
+2255 TDASLRIGQTGYEKTPDSTS
-2270 NLFVDKIDAEYD
+2270 NVYTEKIDAEYD
-2282 GPDRGT
+2282 GERGD
-2288 SYSFAQ
+2288 SYTFAN
-2294 FEYNEALAPKLN
+2294 FEYNSTLAPKLK
-2306 GLNGNKGIYSEW
+2306 GLNANRGIYAEW
-2318 GMPETEED
+2318 GMPETAED

-2339 DWSTDTVLNT
+2339 DWYTDDEIKK
-2349 AFTSQYDD
+2349 AFEEQYDD
-2357 SKYGLTPLGD
+2357 KKYGLTPLDGG
-2367 NNLAQY
+2367 NLAQY
-2373 GNVINYKSRKVL
+2373 GNVQDYKKRKVL

-2406 VRDNTYYDDA
+2406 VRDNTYYDDSFD
-2416 MENTGANSSDANSL
+2416 NTGQGSSDINSL

-2460 GNPSRYSY
+2460 GNPSRYNY
-2468 GFEYFTDNDSR
+2468 GFEYFTDNDSN

-2510 WLPENASKFI
+2510 WLPEKASRFV

-2530 CYFTFVEDNFPLGVI
+2530 CYFTFVEDEFPLGVI
-2545 PNAAIVSKRFEM
+2545 PNAAIVSKRFEI
-2557 GSSKDGNNWQPDDNF
+2557 GSGQDGNNWQPDDNF
-2572 IIGFA
+2572 IIGFSGT
-2577 DEKDKSNVAV
+2577 KDGVNQAV
-2587 YNDANDGG
+2587 YNDANDGS
-2595 SYNSMEGI
+2595 SYNSMAGI
-2603 SANGDGDFKTDGDKH
+2603 SSNGGDFGTDGDKQET
-2618 KSYRSFGYLADILKD
+2618 YRSFGYLADILED

-2639 VLGDNKAITKDLFRP
+2639 ALGNNKAITKNLFTP
-2654 KSGEVYF
+2654 KSGELYF
-2661 KSAEDSF
+2661 KSPEDAF

-2675 NPLLYLQ
+2675 NPLMYFD
-2682 AVLKADY
+2682 AALKGEY
-2689 DKISKKELY
+2689 DKISKKSLY
-2698 GVLTNEVETFKDRN
+2698 DVLDKEAKTFKDSN
-2712 KNDVGR
+2712 TKNTGR
-2718 ENFVD
+2718 ENFID

-2731 VLAMLARANYD
+2731 QLAQSSRANYD
-2742 EDYNTTTRVIAG
+2742 EDYNVSTRVIAG
-2754 NGRTLSQAREI
+2754 DGRTLSQAREI

-2774 EDEMVKSIFS
+2774 QEEMVKSIFS
-2784 QTFGID
+2784 QTFGVD
-2790 ANSEE
+2790 PNSEE
-2795 KLPEFVINLLT
+2795 KLPEFIINLLT
-2806 GKGSAT
+2806 GQGSVN
-2812 DPIMG
+2812 DPIIG
-2817 RYTSTKDLQTRDS
+2817 RYTSTKELQSRDS
-2830 ELNFS
+2830 ELNFDGKA
-2835 GNAGAN
+2835 GNQSS
-2841 KNSENKIDWAGADGI
+2841 KENGILWVGADGT
-2856 PDKLKD
+2856 PEKLKD
-2862 ISKDARYEFSRT
+2862 ISSDARYEFSRT

-2887 GNAYSRAGV
+2887 GNPIDATAV
-2896 QEAIKFSAET
+2896 KEAIKFSAET

-2941 GFLLGSMSD
+2941 GFLLGSMS
-2950 KDNPDPFGYDA
+2950 NGTSADPFGFDS
-2961 SVLTQAST
+2961 SVLTQDGT
-2969 DSTRRNILALRKSLN
+2969 DSTRRNVLALRKKLG
-2984 IVRNDTEKNV
+2984 IVQEDADKDGINDRSI
-2994 DNDQTPLEVMN
+2994 QVMK
-3005 QIDTPRKLYLFI
+3005 QIDTPKKLYLFI
-3017 VGWYRQVMWS
+3017 VGWYRQIMWS
-3027 DAYNRAWVVLKPNRR
+3027 DSYNRAWVVLKPNRR
-3042 LEHYSSNPLLVG
+3042 LEHYSSNPLLLG
-3054 NIGNAGLRDHDGK
+3054 DIGNGGLKKEDGK

-3093 FKEFLIAHAKEGDSA
+3093 FKEFLVAHAKEGDSA
-3108 TSWLTSAFHDGK
+3108 TSWLTAAFEDGK

-3169 NKLLNDSIYYALGNP
+3169 NKLLNDSIYYSLGNP

-3202 VVEIRE
+3202 VVEVRE

-3286 LFHPFETFRGISKT
+3286 MFHPFETFRGISKT
-3300 ITGSADELTA
+3300 VTGSADELTA

-3321 IKDIYTGELIIVGNA
+3321 IKDIYTGELVIVGNA

-3482 KGQDPTAQGA
+3482 QGKDPTAQGA
-3492 MVSAMVTTGI
+3492 MVSAMVTTGL

-3515 ILTGGAALP
+3515 VLTGGAALP
-3524 LMAVVGSGVVGAGVF
+3524 LLAVVGSGVVGAGIF
-3539 GDMAWSGWSYIKN
+3539 GDMAWSGWGYIKN

-3560 YVQYLSKN
+3560 YVQYLTKN

-3588 SKALLPGILGV
+3588 SKALLPGLLGV

-3629 ITDLVRHISYENALV
+3629 ITDIVRHISYENALV

-3657 KAGVNQFFKVVCRV
+3657 KAGMNQFFKVVCKV
-3671 TQFIDGDTFVVE
+3671 TQFIDGDTLMVE

-3689 STPFKVRFEGI
+3689 SAPFKVRLEGI
-3700 NAAEINKISGT
+3700 NAAEINKVSGT
-3711 GPLVGKGPNYG
+3711 GPLVGTGPNYG
-3722 DIPINTDPA
+3722 DIAINTDPA

-3736 DPTSPGGRALAYVY
+3736 DPTSPGGRALSYVY
-3750 EALVGRVFV
+3750 ESLIGRVFI

-3769 LDVLPLTQDDFTAGA
+3769 LDAKPLTQDDFAAGA

-3794 DTNVYDN
+3794 DTDVYDN

-3817 IFYRIPTNDL
+3817 IFYRIPSNDL

-3838 INLNKDPSL
+3838 INLNKDPNL
-3847 IKEKIKGSIYSDV
+3847 IEEKIKGSIYSDT
-3860 LANSGTQVVYQKFD
+3860 LANSGTQIVYQKFTT
-3874 SLLSILTNVER
+3874 LLNLFKSVDR
-3885 LPGMNNY
+3885 LPGNNNY

-3898 ENDLI
+3898 EDDLI
-3903 DGLSESNIT
+3903 NGLSDSNIT

-3956 SNLASVY
+3956 SNLAGVY
-3963 TKNLLYNTSNFTLNT
+3963 TKGLLYNTSNFTLDT